1 MTSVEV
7 MNESRR
13 RKRINKAA
21 QQLASAAAE
30 AAAPSKKIRLTEGEG
45 GVMKV
50 GGSDG
55 DDDSDDDANADIIMS
70 MTKEERAIRAKAA
83 KKASSSHVRD
93 MTEKKTSTTKQ
104 KALARLRERQERE
117 ANRSVLLEELAKHSI
132 SASETAI
139 MKSSSKLGKAKQTKK
154 ERLQQALKEERIGI
168 KVTDSTGLV
177 VGMDTGGMSARK
189 ARKLALEAKERELQ
203 SSGGEDDEEEEDG
216 EDEEGRGGR
225 DEEDGDDGEEVMG
238 EDAGDQDMEDAG
250 GDRNGASEEEMGR
263 GEGEAEEGGAP
274 EDGKSGG
281 MQKKKSKT
289 DVRGEH
295 KHRKTTAKEEGGG
308 ERKPAFFVRV
318 KRHPSIQEVRS
329 KLPMFAEE
337 QQVMEAIK
345 YNDVVVLCG
354 ATGSGKST
362 QLPQFLYEAGYGHP
376 EGHPGMI
383 GCTQPRR
390 VAAIT
395 TGRRVAK
402 EMNVAVGK
410 DVGFQVRVAP
420 PLPCRFPVLLGGM
433 RWGRWAEG
441 V

>member
-1 MTSVEV
+1 MVGGRKEEQLPFCHRAGMTSVEV

-177 VGMDTGGMSARK
+177 VGMETGGMSARK

-203 SSGGEDDEEEEDG
+203 SSGGEDDEEEEDEEDE
-216 EDEEGRGGR
+216 EDEEGRGER

-289 DVRGEH
+289 DVREEH
-295 KHRKTTAKEEGGG
+295 KHRKTTAKEDGGG
-308 ERKPAFFVRV
+308 RAQARLLCARQEAPE
-318 KRHPSIQEVRS
+318 HPGGAI
-329 KLPMFAEE
+329 
-337 QQVMEAIK
+337 EAA
-345 YNDVVVLCG
+345 DVCRG
-354 ATGSGKST
+354 ATGHGGD
-362 QLPQFLYEAGYGHP
+362 QVQ
-376 EGHPGMI
+376 
-383 GCTQPRR
+383 RR
-390 VAAIT
+390 CRAVRRYRVREEHAA
-395 TGRRVAK
+395 
-402 EMNVAVGK
+402 
-410 DVGFQVRVAP
+410 AP
-420 PLPCRFPVLLGGM
+420 VSLRGWL
-433 RWGRWAEG
+433 RAS
-441 V
+441 

>member
-30 AAAPSKKIRLTEGEG
+30 AAAPSKKIRLTEGED

-50 GGSDG
+50 GGGSDG
-55 DDDSDDDANADIIMS
+55 EDDSGDDANADIIMS

-83 KKASSSHVRD
+83 KKASSSHVKD

-216 EDEEGRGGR
+216 EDEGGGG
-225 DEEDGDDGEEVMG
+225 EDVEDGEEG
-238 EDAGDQDMEDAG
+238 EEVVGEGGGDQDMEDAG
-250 GDRNGASEEEMGR
+250 DDRDGASEETIGGGDGEA
-263 GEGEAEEGGAP
+263 GEGGSAK
-274 EDGKSGG
+274 DGKSGG
-281 MQKKKSKT
+281 KHQKKSKADT
-289 DVRGEH
+289 GGEH
-295 KHRKTTAKEEGGG
+295 KHKKTTAKEEGGG

-402 EMNVAVGK
+402 EMNAPIGK
-410 DVGFQVRVAP
+410 EVGFQVRWDD
-420 PLPCRFPVLLGGM
+420 LGF
-433 RWGRWAEG
+433 R